1 MRGTYVIKQGDV
13 EIARSE
19 NLITTAGK
27 RAIVSFLAGA
37 GAGWSDAIAIGAGTA
52 AAVVGDSA
60 LQLEY
65 DRQGTLAK
73 AVVFNGGGA
82 GIHRVICKATIPS
95 NVSGWINELGIFSQY
110 EGSSQTSSNTMLA
123 GLFDDEDWEVYS
135 GGTWIDIATAP
146 DTSNSRV
153 GANAT
158 TLTSGTTLTK
168 YRVNLAD
175 TDYTLFGASDR
186 LKFGAYLISGTLSAV
201 TIKFYTDDSNYF
213 AYTPT
218 TATFCSASTGVYTAS
233 SFLKSNWTA
242 TGSPTWSNISSMGV
256 DITATSGTV
265 NVAFDA
271 ARFEDADSYDE
282 SYCLVSRSV
291 LSPAIQKVAGTELDI
306 EYYLDI

>member
-1 MRGTYVIKQGDV
+1 MRGTYVIKQSGV

-27 RAIVSFLAGA
+27 RAIVSFLSGA
-37 GAGWSDAIAIGAGTA
+37 GAGWGDAMAIGAGTA
-52 AAVVGDSA
+52 AAAVGDTA

-65 DRQGTLAK
+65 DRQATLAK
-73 AVVFNGGGA
+73 AVTFNGGGA
-82 GIHRVICKATIPS
+82 GIHRIICKTTVPS

-110 EGSSQTSSNTMLA
+110 EGASQSSSSAMLA

-135 GGTWIDIATAP
+135 GGNWIDIATTP
-146 DTSNSRV
+146 DTSESRV

-158 TLTSGTTLTK
+158 TLTSGTTTTQ

-175 TDYTLFGASDR
+175 TDYTLFGSTDK
-186 LKFGAYLISGTLSAV
+186 LKFGAYLISGTLSTV
-201 TIKFYTDDSNYF
+201 VIKFYTDDSNYF
-213 AYTPT
+213 SYTPT
-218 TATFCSASTGVYTAS
+218 TSAFCSASAGVYTAS

-271 ARFEDADSYDE
+271 ARFEDADSFDE
-282 SYCLVSRSV
+282 SYCLVSRSI
-291 LSPAIQKVAGTELDI
+291 LSPAIQKIAGTELDI

>member
-1 MRGTYVIKQGDV
+1 MRGTYVIKQDGV

-27 RAIVSFLAGA
+27 RAIVSYLSGD
-37 GAGWSDAIAIGAGTA
+37 GAGWADAIAIGAGST
-52 AAVVGDSA
+52 AAVVGDTA

-65 DRQGTLAK
+65 DRQATLAK
-73 AVVFNGGGA
+73 AVNFNGGGA
-82 GIHRVICKATIPS
+82 GIHRIICKTTIPS

-110 EGSSQTSSNTMLA
+110 EGASQSSANTILT

-135 GGTWIDIATAP
+135 GGNWIDIATTP
-146 DTSNSRV
+146 STSASRV

-158 TLTSGTTLTK
+158 LLTSGTTLTK

-175 TDYTLFGASDR
+175 TDYSLFGPADR
-186 LKFGAYLISGTLSAV
+186 LKFGAYLVSGTLSAV

-213 AYTPT
+213 SYTPT
-218 TATFCSASTGVYTAS
+218 TATFCSASAGVYTAS
-233 SFLKSNWTA
+233 SFTKSVWAA
-242 TGSPTWSNISSMGV
+242 TGSPSWTTITSMGV
-256 DITATSGTV
+256 DITATTGTV
-265 NVAFDA
+265 NVAFDV

-282 SYCLVSRSV
+282 TYCLVSRSI
-291 LSPAIQKVAGTELDI
+291 LSPSIQKVAGTELDI